1 MAVIVPVVT
10 TYNAKGINKAISD
23 FKKLET
29 TGQKMAFGLRGAD
42 QATGALVKGLA
53 KAGAVAGVAG
63 AIIGRSLIK
72 SASDL
77 QESVSKIN
85 AVFGNSSR
93 TVIAW
98 SETTA
103 KALGV
108 SQRQALEAAGTYG
121 NLFQA
126 FGMSAPQAQEMSMS
140 LVELAADMASFNN
153 VPIEDALL
161 ALRSGLSG
169 EAEPLKR
176 FGVAINDA
184 RLKQEA
190 LNMGLYNGKGVL
202 SVASKSQA
210 AYALILKD
218 TALQQGD
225 VARTSDGV
233 AFKMKS
239 FSAQVAD
246 VQSQIGTA
254 LIPIFSSL
262 MSFMNDRV
270 LPVFVEFADVLGK
283 EGLGASLGVLADGF
297 FSFTSSLGTT
307 GTTILTLIGAVT
319 ALRGATIAY
328 NIVMGVSAAILPIFM
343 KSLQGATVAQ
353 TQLNVAMYANP
364 IGLVVAAVVAFVAV
378 MAILYMRFE
387 AVRKAVNFVGDALIF
402 LVKNTIALVQNTFI
416 SFINLAIDG
425 FNLLIKA
432 ANLFGAGFDEIP
444 RMSYVAFHALGENAK
459 GATKDIYGVQEALRQ
474 VRNEERALEGK
485 TLLPP
490 VDPPGPSGAAKQIE
504 TAKQKLEK
512 YTSALEKVKGSSER
526 LMSANKSLVS
536 SQKRVTE
543 ATKSVESAQAKLAE
557 SVDAVTVAEANL
569 ERVRSGLGI
578 GSAESQKAA
587 RDVADAQRE
596 LENAG
601 YGVED
606 SQFAL
611 LDAESELQALR
622 LNAEATTRDLREA
635 EINLARAKISL
646 TESQLRQ
653 TDQTEKL
660 KDLQTE
666 FNEVTNGAGEGTE
679 RYTEAMDALTEAKL
693 ANQEASIALD
703 EAKQN
708 EIEANEDLE
717 QSVKDLTKAQWDLFD
732 AEKALAELRNT
743 TPAGV
748 VSRAEADIKAREEA
762 PVASGLPFKSFMDAV
777 RALHPNSPTLGKPD
791 ALNASR
797 SRFPLLYKEYQ
808 KAGLAFAKG
817 GIVTSPTI
825 GLVGE
830 AGAEAIIPLDKL
842 QTGTVINVTVN
853 AGMGA
858 DGGQIGNEI
867 VDALK
872 RYQRRNG
879 SIPISVTG

>member
-29 TGQKMAFGLRGAD
+29 RGQKMAFGLRGAD
-42 QATGALVKGLA
+42 QATAKLVKGLA
-53 KAGAVAGVAG
+53 KAGAVAGIAG
-63 AIIGRSLIK
+63 AVIGKSLIK

-93 TVIAW
+93 TVISW

-126 FGMSAPQAQEMSMS
+126 FGMSAPQAQQMSMS

-153 VPIEDALL
+153 VSIEDALL

-184 RLKQEA
+184 RLKEEA
-190 LNMGLYNGKGVL
+190 LRMGLYKGKGILDVT
-202 SVASKSQA
+202 AKSQA

-239 FSAQVAD
+239 FGAQVDD
-246 VQSQIGTA
+246 VRSQIGTA
-254 LIPIFSSL
+254 LIPVFSSL

-307 GTTILTLIGAVT
+307 GTTILTLIGAVI

-328 NIVMGVSAAILPIFM
+328 NVVMGISAAILPIFM

-387 AVRKAVNFVGDALIF
+387 AVRKAVNFVGDALMF
-402 LVKNTIALVQNTFI
+402 LVKNTIALVQNIFI
-416 SFINLAIDG
+416 SFVNLAIDG

-444 RMSYVAFHALGENAK
+444 RMSYVAFHAVGENAK
-459 GATKDIYGVQEALRQ
+459 SATKDIYGVQEALRQ

-490 VDPPGPSGAAKQIE
+490 VTKPTGGAAKEIE

-512 YTSALEKVKGSSER
+512 YTSALNKVTSSNER
-526 LMSANKSLVS
+526 LMSANKSLLS
-536 SQKRVTE
+536 SQKRVAE
-543 ATKSVESAQAKLAE
+543 ATKDVESAQAKLAE
-557 SVDAVTVAEANL
+557 SVDAVTEAEANL

-578 GSAESQKAA
+578 GSDESQKAA

-606 SQFAL
+606 AQFAL
-611 LDAESELQALR
+611 VDAETELQALR
-622 LNAEATTRDLREA
+622 QDAEATTRDLREA

-646 TESQLRQ
+646 TESELRQ

-679 RYTEAMDALTEAKL
+679 RYTEAMDALTKAKL

-708 EIEANEDLE
+708 EIEANENLTD
-717 QSVKDLTKAQWDLFD
+717 SVKDLTKAQWDLFD
-732 AEKALAELRNT
+732 AEKALAQLRNT

-748 VSRAEADIKAREEA
+748 VSRAEAIVEERTDA
-762 PVASGLPFKSFMDAV
+762 PKASGLPFKSFMDAV
-777 RALHPNSPTLGKPD
+777 RAKHPNSPTLKNKD
-791 ALNASR
+791 VLTASKK
-797 SRFPLLYKEYQ
+797 RFPLLYKEYQ

-842 QTGTVINVTVN
+842 QTGTVINLTVN

-867 VDALK
+867 VDALR